1 MSAPNT
7 RVQSGPANDSKW
19 TFRRHW
25 TVDTTTGPVVG
36 HAENGVTAFRGIPYA
51 EPPVGNL
58 RFRRARP
65 ITPWKEP
72 FIAFHSGDK
81 CVQVKNPKQG
91 VIGSENC
98 LWLDVIVPTAGHPSA
113 TCSEAHSR
121 PVVAFF
127 HGGSNCFGSAANPQY
142 SAQYLACSLDAVV
155 VVVNYRIGL
164 LGAMSLGY
172 GDVPGGSSHD
182 RFDTNIQLS
191 DAILALH
198 WIHDN
203 AAAFGGNPEKL
214 TMMGQSSG
222 GGIVTAL
229 TAVPGRDKIVSK
241 AIAMSAAPATMVHH
255 PSTSG
260 EWANRLFELYK
271 DPVSASAQEIGRL
284 THKLNTLGNGF
295 IKYFGPFSPV
305 LDGDLLSRHPLD
317 LSVANSALVS
327 SGRTQPQ
334 SETKDVRNRNEE
346 GDARTDAGGKI
357 PLLIGTT
364 KNEYYYL
371 QLESVSTSTQRK
383 RTKFFAESLSNEALD
398 VLKESY
404 RNVKSRRDIARFWG
418 DSIFWAPSVRLAER
432 WLPKTY
438 GCIAWIQLLPSNE
451 RQQWEPSTHGI
462 SRFFLGDM
470 TSVSV
475 PRLYPLVG
483 FSRLKPLP
491 KICRIGGVI
500 LSMTVIQGLNLMEHR
515 GQLTFSTEIRKSL
528 LRIPIESFG
537 RRGAKLI
544 LILSE
549 KRR

>member
-19 TFRRHW
+19 AFRRHW

-72 FIAFHSGDK
+72 FIAFHSGDE

-172 GDVPGGSSHD
+172 GDVPGGSSPD

-203 AAAFGGNPEKL
+203 ATAFGGNPEKL

-229 TAVPGRDKIVSK
+229 TAVPGLDKIVSK
-241 AIAMSAAPATMVHH
+241 VIAMSAAPATMVHH

-260 EWANRLFELYK
+260 EWANRLFELCK
-271 DPVSASAQEIGRL
+271 DPVSAGAQEIGRL

-317 LSVANSALVS
+317 LSVANSGLIS
-327 SGRTQPQ
+327 SGGTQPQ

-346 GDARTDAGGKI
+346 GDARTDVGGKI

-432 WLPKTY
+432 WSPKNVWTYRLDTTTPFQRATAMGAIHTWDLPVLFGRY
-438 GCIAWIQLLPSNE
+438 DV
-451 RQQWEPSTHGI
+451 GI
-462 SRFFLGDM
+462 GSKAL
-470 TSVSV
+470 
-475 PRLYPLVG
+475 
-483 FSRLKPLP
+483 
-491 KICRIGGVI
+491 
-500 LSMTVIQGLNLMEHR
+500 
-515 GQLTFSTEIRKSL
+515 
-528 LRIPIESFG
+528 SFG
-537 RRGAKLI
+537 GLQQVKATTENMQNRWRQFIHDGDPGFEPYGASRTTQVFDGDTEKLI
-544 LILSE
+544 EDPHRELREAWS
-549 KRR
+549 KVNFDPQ